1 MIDINVE
8 FSRGVLF
15 VRLQG
20 ILDNSNVYNIK
31 STIIEILKNGG
42 IRYLVFNIHNLII
55 NDYVD
60 LFDSCEDIIKL
71 NDGKMLICGLE
82 EKYRGN
88 YNYIDNELLAYKVL
102 EAC

>member
-1 MIDINVE
+1 MIDINIE
-8 FSRGVLF
+8 FSKGVLF

-20 ILDNSNVYNIK
+20 ILDNSNVSNVK

-60 LFDSCEDIIKL
+60 LFNSCEDVIRL
-71 NDGKMLICGLE
+71 NGGKMIICGTE
-82 EKYRGN
+82 EKIKGH
-88 YNYIDNELLAYKVL
+88 YNYVDNELLAYRMI